1 MDGAGSDESQ
11 MTDSDD
17 QHRDTTSEDAAQP
30 DFAQRLLSTIEAV
43 QQGRATSDVLLRLV
57 RSHEAQTLQYCILR
71 MTDPAISLLEEMLI
85 VRLLQQAGMVQQF
98 IESLLSLDR
107 EAAQNLARKLQ
118 NAERGLDLKIAPFL
132 QSEDHSVVMRS
143 LELLEVIGDSKQLV
157 PLLFALVSSD
167 NARIQSKAASVIQK
181 LDTENAFTR
190 RLLQHPDARV
200 RANTL
205 QTIVERQSNQG
216 LEYLQQGLTDPDHRV
231 RTLAAVGLSRLGDPA
246 GMQLLLKMLR
256 HPDSIERKSAAW
268 GLGACGNASAI
279 PRLELMARTDPDER
293 ARELAAQACRKISER
308 LDKPGGAV

>member
-1 MDGAGSDESQ
+1 

-17 QHRDTTSEDAAQP
+17 LQQDATPDDATSP
-30 DFAQRLLSTIEAV
+30 DFAQRLLSTVEAV
-43 QQGRATSDVLLRLV
+43 QQGRTTSDVLLRFV

-71 MTDPAISLLEEMLI
+71 MTDPGVDLMEEMLI

-98 IESLLSLDR
+98 IESLLALDR
-107 EAAQNLARKLQ
+107 EAAQNLVRKLQ
-118 NAERGLDLKIAPFL
+118 SAERGFDLKIAPFL

-157 PLLFALVSSD
+157 PLLFSLINSD
-167 NARIQSKAASVIQK
+167 NAKIQSKAAAVIQK

-205 QTIVERQSNQG
+205 QAIVERQSNQG

-231 RTLAAVGLSRLGDPA
+231 RTLASVGLSRLGDPA
-246 GMQLLLKMLR
+246 GMQMLLKMLR
-256 HPDSIERKSAAW
+256 HPASIERKSAAW
-268 GLGACGNASAI
+268 GLGVCGSASTI
-279 PRLELMARTDPDER
+279 PKLEVIARTDPDER
-293 ARELAAQACRKISER
+293 VRELATQACRQISER
-308 LDKPGGAV
+308 LEGSASPV